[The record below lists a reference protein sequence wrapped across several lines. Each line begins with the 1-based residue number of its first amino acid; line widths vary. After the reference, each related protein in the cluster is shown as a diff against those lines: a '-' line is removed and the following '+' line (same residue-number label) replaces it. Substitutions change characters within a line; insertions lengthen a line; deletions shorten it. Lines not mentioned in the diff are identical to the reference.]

1 MSERRRESEKQRE
14 DVEDEGR
21 ERKDDGEVRR
31 TDERTEQKSSLRLLM
46 YSSIENFTYRI

>member
-21 ERKDDGEVRR
+21 ERKDGREVRR
-31 TDERTEQKSSLRLLM
+31 RVKDG
-46 YSSIENFTYRI
+46 